1 MIMKKMYIYNK
12 KTRYYLNDDNTIL
25 IFLPN
30 FQNIVELRYRNI
42 RAIWE
47 RIIKTQFDIPEK
59 LLNQLIDIGVI
70 YEKL

>member
-42 RAIWE
+42 GAIWE
-47 RIIKTQFDIPEK
+47 KIIKTQFDISEK

>member
-1 MIMKKMYIYNK
+1 MN
-12 KTRYYLNDDNTIL
+12 NSGTIL

-42 RAIWE
+42 GAIWE
-47 RIIKTQFDIPEK
+47 KIIKTQFDIPEK